1 MQKRTRYGQNVTN
14 LLKISVIMTLGGLY
28 MLKKQFNYKYFNRN
42 EFADKI
48 SGANKISPKLIKM
61 LDKAREIAGVPFII
75 NSGYRDENH
84 PESLSNPTSS
94 HIKGLAVDIAVNP
107 SNREIIK
114 QALIKVGFTRFG
126 FGSNF
131 IHVDI
136 DYSKTQKVAWYYD
149 GRATQYNY
157 SEVV

>member
-1 MQKRTRYGQNVTN
+1 
-14 LLKISVIMTLGGLY
+14 
-28 MLKKQFNYKYFNRN
+28 MLHRQVDYKYFNRS

-94 HIKGLAVDIAVNP
+94 HIKGLAVDIAVTP
-107 SNREIIK
+107 SNRETIK
-114 QALIKVGFTRFG
+114 QALIKAGFKRFG

-136 DYSKTQKVAWYYD
+136 DEAKTQRVAWFYN
-149 GRATQYNY
+149 GTPTIYNY
-157 SEVV
+157 SEVA